1 MIAYVTIISISKLR
15 ITHRY
20 LVYRRQRQMCIRDRP
35 YPEWDAKNLFIRDHK
50 REHYYLITVRG
61 SKRVDLKQFR
71 KDHKLKK
78 ISFGSEEEL
87 WDILKI
93 KPGHVSPF
101 CLLHDEDRKVHYYID
116 ADYKDNLIG
125 IHPNQNDAT
134 VWLQG
139 KDLVKLIEEH
149 GTTIEYITI

>member
-1 MIAYVTIISISKLR
+1 MLDKQGVYDCLR
-15 ITHRY
+15 DHHIDFEITDHAP
-20 LVYRRQRQMCIRDRP
+20 LFSMDDKPNVELP

-78 ISFGSEEEL
+78 ISFG
-87 WDILKI
+87 
-93 KPGHVSPF
+93 
-101 CLLHDEDRKVHYYID
+101 
-116 ADYKDNLIG
+116 YKDNLIG

-139 KDLVKLIEEH
+139 KDLVNLIEEH
-149 GTTIEYITI
+149 GTIVEYITL

>member
-1 MIAYVTIISISKLR
+1 MLDKQGVYDCLR
-15 ITHRY
+15 DHHIDFEITDHAP
-20 LVYRRQRQMCIRDRP
+20 LFSMDDKPNVQLP
-35 YPEWDAKNLFIRDHK
+35 YPDWDAKNLFIRDHK

-93 KPGHVSPF
+93 KPGHVSPSKPNTKLALTIIPRLCNSLISRSNSSRLF
-101 CLLHDEDRKVHYYID
+101 CIL
-116 ADYKDNLIG
+116 
-125 IHPNQNDAT
+125 
-134 VWLQG
+134 
-139 KDLVKLIEEH
+139 
-149 GTTIEYITI
+149 

>member
-1 MIAYVTIISISKLR
+1 MLDKQGVYDYLR
-15 ITHRY
+15 DHHIDFEITDHAP
-20 LVYRRQRQMCIRDRP
+20 LFSMDDKPNVQLP

-78 ISFGSEEEL
+78 ISFGSE
-87 WDILKI
+87 
-93 KPGHVSPF
+93 
-101 CLLHDEDRKVHYYID
+101 
-116 ADYKDNLIG
+116 N
-125 IHPNQNDAT
+125 NAT

-149 GTTIEYITI
+149 GTIVEYITL

>member
-1 MIAYVTIISISKLR
+1 MIVYVTIILILKLQ
-15 ITHRY
+15 ITHHY
-20 LVYRRQRQMCIRDRP
+20 LVWTISQMCSWP

-93 KPGHVSPF
+93 KPGTV
-101 CLLHDEDRKVHYYID
+101 
-116 ADYKDNLIG
+116 AMTG
-125 IHPNQNDAT
+125 I
-134 VWLQG
+134 
-139 KDLVKLIEEH
+139 
-149 GTTIEYITI
+149 

>member
-1 MIAYVTIISISKLR
+1 MLDKQGVYDCLR
-15 ITHRY
+15 DHHIDFEITDHAP
-20 LVYRRQRQMCIRDRP
+20 LFSMDDKPNVQLP
-35 YPEWDAKNLFIRDHK
+35 YPDWDAKNLFIRDHK

-61 SKRVDLKQFR
+61 SKR
-71 KDHKLKK
+71 
-78 ISFGSEEEL
+78 EL

-116 ADYKDNLIG
+116 ADYENNVIG

-139 KDLVKLIEEH
+139 KELVKLIEEH

>member
-1 MIAYVTIISISKLR
+1 MTAPLFSMDDKPNVQL
-15 ITHRY
+15 
-20 LVYRRQRQMCIRDRP
+20 P

-87 WDILKI
+87 WNILKI

-101 CLLHDEDRKVHYYID
+101 CLLHDEERKVHYYID
-116 ADYKDNLIG
+116 ADYENNLIG

-139 KDLVKLIEEH
+139 KELVKLIEEH
-149 GTTIEYITI
+149 GTIVEYIKI